1 MILFHRFLY
10 KIQLYSQKIQIIVDQ
25 KVKKWYNFYS
35 ISPFIPF
42 PGVIEFNKEK
52 EKIYVQVP

>member
-1 MILFHRFLY
+1 MILFQWFLY
-10 KIQLYSQKIQIIVDQ
+10 KIQLHLRNIQNFLDQ
-25 KVKKWYNFYS
+25 KVKKWYNFCS

-42 PGVIEFNKEK
+42 PGVIEFNQEK